1 MKKIFLFFLCV
12 IYVQISFAQDFITR
26 WDLSIAGSGATQLS
40 FGVGTVGTCSYTWE
54 TIPAGA
60 TGTGTFNGN
69 TLTITGLPAGAMI
82 RLKIDTANFPFLF
95 FTFELQ

>member
-1 MKKIFLFFLCV
+1 MFILFNLLAN
-12 IYVQISFAQDFITR
+12 AQDFITR
-26 WDLSIAGSGATQLS
+26 WDLSTPGSGATQLS